1 MIAGDSNIH
10 AHLSFVLFVGLSV
23 YASNLTGFALALV
36 LLGLVALT
44 NIVPLPD
51 AVNAV
56 TIIIIVN
63 AALFLYKR
71 RPLRIQPAIK
81 PAVAASLGGSLVGM
95 ALLTFLATHAFQT
108 LRTLLGVCVIGCA
121 MLLWKAAKPYPVPSG
136 AKTFAFVGAL
146 SGVLGGMF
154 ATASPPL
161 VYAVYRQ
168 PWSVEVIQESLI
180 FSFGV
185 GAVLRLLVM
194 GISGQISTLA
204 IQLAA
209 EALPVALLVTII
221 AANRQPPIS
230 KEMLKH
236 IVCVLL
242 VCVGIGILV

>member
-1 MIAGDSNIH
+1 MGDTEIQ
-10 AHLSFVLFVGLSV
+10 AHVLFVLFVAISV

-81 PAVAASLGGSLVGM
+81 PVVACSLGGSLIGM
-95 ALLTFLATHAFQT
+95 ALLTFTATHAFQT
-108 LRTLLGVCVIGCA
+108 LRTLLGICVVGCA
-121 MLLWKAAKPYPVPSG
+121 ILLWKAAKPYPAPSG

-154 ATASPPL
+154 ATASPPM
-161 VYAVYRQ
+161 VYVVYRQ

-194 GISGQISTLA
+194 GISGQVSLLA

-209 EALPVALLVTII
+209 EALPVALAVTIF
-221 AANRQPPIS
+221 AANRQPPVS
-230 KEMLKH
+230 KETLKH
-236 IVCVLL
+236 MVCVLL
-242 VCVGIGILV
+242 VCVGIGILI